1 MKKSLLVL
9 ILCMLALQGDVV
21 ENQDVPTQLLAHS
34 STPQENFIDS
44 RIFVGFGLGY
54 VLTHTNPNREIL
66 DFNAREAHFIFG
78 GEWIFHKSGNGL
90 NISVDASLPQN
101 LSFAARYI
109 YETPNTSWKY
119 AVLSGLSIGPIGG
132 ETWDKDKILKDGTSI
147 QWVNWVNKVFMNYE
161 LGLRLRKNRH
171 AVLLNVKVPLFSND
185 VNITYEYKVWLS
197 SSRWDYI
204 YRYEDVKQKTY
215 PFVFSLSYI
224 YFFGL

>member
-9 ILCMLALQGDVV
+9 ILCTLALQGDAV

-34 STPQENFIDS
+34 STPQENLIDS

-66 DFNAREAHFIFG
+66 DFNASEAHFIVG
-78 GEWIFHKSGNGL
+78 GEWIFDKSGNGL

-109 YETPNTSWKY
+109 YERPNTSWKY
-119 AVLSGLSIGPIGG
+119 ALLSGLSIGVIGG
-132 ETWDKDKILKDGTSI
+132 ETWDKYKTPKDGTRI
-147 QWVNWVNKVFMNYE
+147 QGVNWVNKVFMNYE

-185 VNITYEYKVWLS
+185 VNITYEYKVEKLHYLS
-197 SSRWDYI
+197 NGSI
-204 YRYEDVKQKTY
+204 
-215 PFVFSLSYI
+215 
-224 YFFGL
+224 